1 MSKEETIFGDDWPYS
16 KAKSALLRS
25 AAVVMR
31 ERGPRSATLKNIAGK
46 AGVTEPAIFRHFDG
60 VDGVFISLFAVSE
73 LFYGK
78 FVESFKDAEYTG
90 LDRFEASMDR
100 IFAILRDYPD
110 FAYIIAK
117 PDPIY
122 RQYPKLKAMV
132 EKLDASL
139 RAAVLDCLKEA
150 KSAGQ
155 LVPTVEQEPFASAL
169 IGALF
174 QVMYTWL
181 ENVEGYDPR
190 KEGKKIVTALLAL
203 ARKPGLESKVVKTAT
218 AKPATAKPAAA
229 KASAVKPATAKT
241 SAEKPSAAKPVTA
254 KPTAE
259 KSKAAKAAKPVKTT
273 KK

>member
-1 MSKEETIFGDDWPYS
+1 MDTTKEETIFGDDWPYS

-60 VDGVFISLFAVSE
+60 VDGVFHSLFTVSE

-78 FVESFKDAEYTG
+78 FVECFKDEEYVG
-90 LDRFEASMDR
+90 LDRLEASADR
-100 IFAILRDYPD
+100 ILAILKDYPD

-122 RQYPKLKAMV
+122 RQYPKLKTML
-132 EKLDASL
+132 EKLDAAL
-139 RAAVLDCLKEA
+139 KAAVLECLKEA
-150 KSAGQ
+150 KAAGQ
-155 LVPTVEQEPFASAL
+155 LVPAVEAEAYATAL

-174 QVMYTWL
+174 QVMYAWV
-181 ENVEGYDPR
+181 ENIDSYDPR
-190 KEGKKIVTALLAL
+190 KEGKKILGILFAL
-203 ARKPGLESKVVKTAT
+203 ARKPGLESNV
-218 AKPATAKPAAA
+218 AKP
-229 KASAVKPATAKT
+229 
-241 SAEKPSAAKPVTA
+241 
-254 KPTAE
+254 
-259 KSKAAKAAKPVKTT
+259 KAAKPAVAKPKVAKTTKTT

>member
-1 MSKEETIFGDDWPYS
+1 MDISKEETIFGDDWPYS

-60 VDGVFISLFAVSE
+60 VDGVFLSLFAVSE

-78 FVESFKDAEYTG
+78 FVEGFKDTEYSG
-90 LDRFEASMDR
+90 LDRLEASLDR
-100 IFAILRDYPD
+100 IFAILKDYPD

-122 RQYPKLKAMV
+122 RQYPKLKSMV
-132 EKLDASL
+132 EKLDASM
-139 RAAVLDCLKEA
+139 RVAVLDCLKEA

-155 LVPTVEQEPFASAL
+155 LVVNLEQEPFATAL
-169 IGALF
+169 MGALF
-174 QVMYTWL
+174 QVMYAWL
-181 ENVEGYDPR
+181 ENVSGYDPR
-190 KEGKKIVTALLAL
+190 KEGKKVINALFAL
-203 ARKPGLESKVVKTAT
+203 ARKPGQESKVVKPAVVKPPVAKPVAAKPPV
-218 AKPATAKPAAA
+218 AKPAAVKPAAA
-229 KASAVKPATAKT
+229 KP
-241 SAEKPSAAKPVTA
+241 SAEKP
-254 KPTAE
+254 
-259 KSKAAKAAKPVKTT
+259 KAAKTTKAPKTT

>member
-60 VDGVFISLFAVSE
+60 VDGVFLSLFAVSE

-78 FVESFKDAEYTG
+78 FVEGFKDTEYSG
-90 LDRFEASMDR
+90 LDRLESSMDK
-100 IFAILRDYPD
+100 IFAILKDYPD

-132 EKLDASL
+132 EKLDASM

-155 LVPTVEQEPFASAL
+155 LIAAVEQESFATAL

-174 QVMYTWL
+174 QVMYAWL
-181 ENVEGYDPR
+181 ENVGGYDPR
-190 KEGKKIVTALLAL
+190 KEGKKIINALFAL
-203 ARKPGLESKVVKTAT
+203 ARKPGLESKVVK
-218 AKPATAKPAAA
+218 PAV
-229 KASAVKPATAKT
+229 VKPSVT
-241 SAEKPSAAKPVTA
+241 KPSAAKPTTTKASAA
-254 KPTAE
+254 KPSAE
-259 KSKAAKAAKPVKTT
+259 KSKATKTAKATKTP

>member
-60 VDGVFISLFAVSE
+60 VDGVFHSLFAVSE

-78 FVESFKDAEYTG
+78 FTEGFKDNEYSG
-90 LDRFEASMDR
+90 LDRLEASIDK
-100 IFAILRDYPD
+100 ILAILKDNPD

-122 RQYPKLKAMV
+122 RQYPKLKLQV
-132 EKLDASL
+132 EKMDATL
-139 RAAVLDCLKEA
+139 RAAVLDCIKEA

-155 LVPTVEQEPFASAL
+155 LVATVDLESYATVL

-174 QVMYTWL
+174 QILYSWV

-190 KEGKKIVTALLAL
+190 KEGKKVIGALLVL
-203 ARKPGLESKVVKTAT
+203 ARKPGLESRVVKVPLT
-218 AKPATAKPAAA
+218 KPK
-229 KASAVKPATAKT
+229 AVKPTKT
-241 SAEKPSAAKPVTA
+241 V
-254 KPTAE
+254 
-259 KSKAAKAAKPVKTT
+259 KPVKAT

>member
-90 LDRFEASMDR
+90 LDRLEASMDR
-100 IFAILRDYPD
+100 ILAILKDYPD

-122 RQYPKLKAMV
+122 RQYPKLKSMV

-155 LVPTVEQEPFASAL
+155 LSAAVEQEPFTSAF

-174 QVMYTWL
+174 QIMYAWL
-181 ENVEGYDPR
+181 ENVDGYDPR
-190 KEGKKIVTALLAL
+190 KEGKKVVTALLAL
-203 ARKPGLESKVVKTAT
+203 ARKPGLESKVVKTS
-218 AKPATAKPAAA
+218 TAKPAAA
-229 KASAVKPATAKT
+229 KASAAKT

-259 KSKAAKAAKPVKTT
+259 KTKAAKAAKPVKAT